1 MTTLWFYEDFEIG
14 KGGTTLGR
22 TITDADIVNFA
33 GVSGDFNPAHVVDAP
48 AFDGV
53 FPGRIAQGMLGAS
66 AMTGLLTRDA
76 PEVLGTQW
84 AGLAFLGINWR
95 FLAPIRP
102 GDTIHVVH
110 RVASKRPTSTA
121 GRGVIEHEVEVLN
134 QDGAVVQSGTIALL
148 SQMRE
153 AVAG

>member
-1 MTTLWFYEDFEIG
+1 MSAKWFYEDFEVG
-14 KGGTTLGR
+14 TGGTTGGR
-22 TITDADIVNFA
+22 TITEADIVNFA

-48 AFDGV
+48 ALEGV
-53 FPGRIAQGMLGAS
+53 FPGRIAHGMLGAS

-95 FLAPIRP
+95 FRAPILP
-102 GDTIHVVH
+102 GDTIHAVH
-110 RVASKRPTSTA
+110 RVGSKRPTSTP
-121 GRGVIEHEVEVLN
+121 GRGVVEHEVEVVN
-134 QDGAVVQSGTIALL
+134 QHGAVVQSGTISLL

-153 AVAG
+153 PVAA